1 MSHIFEQYIVRD
13 RTMYGCL
20 TLVLV
25 ANEKEYETLVAF
37 TNDLQANRCWIFL
50 YVYLIKQHALKT
62 QGAFLTLALVG
73 SWCLLSLPSRFVSR
87 EDPQRVPWLNGSERW
102 SGRRSEQNHN
112 HRERPWSGS
121 G

>member
-37 TNDLQANRCWIFL
+37 TNDLQANRC
-50 YVYLIKQHALKT
+50 
-62 QGAFLTLALVG
+62 
-73 SWCLLSLPSRFVSR
+73 
-87 EDPQRVPWLNGSERW
+87 
-102 SGRRSEQNHN
+102 
-112 HRERPWSGS
+112 
-121 G
+121 